1 MEAMIFKKKKVD
13 TPEIEKKLR
22 KLGRY
27 SGCEEINCKI
37 YYIDTEPIRLRIRT
51 VTHQKEVYQK
61 EICISAL
68 MRMSDFNLKKF
79 AKNYLS

>member
-1 MEAMIFKKKKVD
+1 MIFKKTKVD
-13 TPEIEKKLR
+13 IPEIEKKLR
-22 KLGRY
+22 KLGQY
-27 SGCEEINCKI
+27 SGCEEISFKI
-37 YYIDTEPIRLRIRT
+37 HYLDTEPIIIKIRT
-51 VTHQKEVYQK
+51 VTPQKEVYQH